1 MARLVVLKDD
11 CVLKSLELGLRDI
24 VIGRG
29 RESDVVLEDPSQT
42 VSREHCEVRPEDGGY
57 VIVDVGSQNGV
68 WNGTQRVTHAD
79 MVPGVSFA
87 VGAFVL
93 RHEADEWDRRADDRP
108 ERLRG
113 LPETAAFLPSPADAW
128 APGDRRSGAE
138 TIGIAEGGPAETIRW
153 TGQPDHLFPPARSPE
168 PPALGLGARVLGT
181 IATRPKAATAAAG
194 AVLVVLVAALG
205 WALWPRSTVPS
216 ATGVHASPALTVPD
230 RRPLEEARTLLER
243 GSLDQ
248 ARATVRTV
256 LDAEPGNTDGL
267 ALQVRID
274 AAIRDASAK
283 APIPPPTRPDAVSV
297 KPTAGR
303 AAAPVEPAPW
313 PLLTPLPN
321 ETPAA
326 LRERSRLMFERVGAA
341 RALVT
346 SGRFSEAVAA
356 ISGVTAD
363 VPDYPGLSDLAAE
376 ARKGLAGQARQAVDD
391 GVALEA
397 RGELREAMVR
407 FERAKQMDPS
417 LSATDLRIRGLRD
430 RMLAEGRQAY
440 LDAKQYDFTGEKTK
454 AISLYERAVALL
466 PPDDPKSVA
475 ARERLKA
482 LAGGRL

>member
-1 MARLVVLKDD
+1 
-11 CVLKSLELGLRDI
+11 
-24 VIGRG
+24 
-29 RESDVVLEDPSQT
+29 
-42 VSREHCEVRPEDGGY
+42 
-57 VIVDVGSQNGV
+57 
-68 WNGTQRVTHAD
+68 
-79 MVPGVSFA
+79 
-87 VGAFVL
+87 
-93 RHEADEWDRRADDRP
+93 
-108 ERLRG
+108 
-113 LPETAAFLPSPADAW
+113 
-128 APGDRRSGAE
+128 
-138 TIGIAEGGPAETIRW
+138 
-153 TGQPDHLFPPARSPE
+153 
-168 PPALGLGARVLGT
+168 
-181 IATRPKAATAAAG
+181 
-194 AVLVVLVAALG
+194 
-205 WALWPRSTVPS
+205 
-216 ATGVHASPALTVPD
+216 
-230 RRPLEEARTLLER
+230 
-243 GSLDQ
+243 
-248 ARATVRTV
+248 
-256 LDAEPGNTDGL
+256 
-267 ALQVRID
+267 
-274 AAIRDASAK
+274 
-283 APIPPPTRPDAVSV
+283 
-297 KPTAGR
+297 
-303 AAAPVEPAPW
+303 
-313 PLLTPLPN
+313 
-321 ETPAA
+321 
-326 LRERSRLMFERVGAA
+326 MFERVGAA